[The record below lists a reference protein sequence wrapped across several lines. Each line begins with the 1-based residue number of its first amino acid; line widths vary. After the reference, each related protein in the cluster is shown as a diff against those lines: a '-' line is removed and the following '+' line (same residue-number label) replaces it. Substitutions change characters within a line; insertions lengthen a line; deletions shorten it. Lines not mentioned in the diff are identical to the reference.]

1 MHVDPLGASVAF
13 SIGPVPV
20 STVVVSTWAIMA
32 LLTVVAWASTRRLRR
47 HPGRWQAA
55 VEILVTG
62 IAKQIEDA
70 LNRNPAPFLPLIGTL
85 FIFLLVANTSA
96 QLPLVKAPTTR
107 IETSAALA
115 LLVFFSVH
123 FFGIRLLGLKEH
135 LATYLKPTPI
145 MLPLNILA
153 EITRTMSLMV
163 RLFGNI
169 MSHELVLAVVLALA
183 GLFLPLPIMALG
195 LLIALVQAYIF
206 AVLATI
212 FIGAAIGA
220 VKSH

>member
-1 MHVDPLGASVAF
+1 MHVNPLGPAIAF
-13 SIGPVPV
+13 HIGPIPV
-20 STVVVSTWAIMA
+20 GSAVVSTWVIMIVVTA
-32 LLTVVAWASTRRLRR
+32 LAWLSTRNLKV
-47 HPGRWQAA
+47 HPGRWQAT

-70 LNRNPAPFLPLIGTL
+70 LGRNPAPFLPLIGTL
-85 FIFLLVANTSA
+85 FIFLVVANTSA

-107 IETSAALA
+107 LETTAALA
-115 LLVFFSVH
+115 MIVFFSVH
-123 FFGIRLLGLKEH
+123 YFGIRMLGWKAH
-135 LATYLKPTPI
+135 VAGYLKPTAI
-145 MLPLNILA
+145 MLPLNIMA
-153 EITRTMSLMV
+153 EFTRTISLMV

-206 AVLATI
+206 SVLATI

>member
-1 MHVDPLGASVAF
+1 MHVNPLGPAVAF
-13 SIGPVPV
+13 HIGPVPIG
-20 STVVVSTWAIMA
+20 SAVVSTWAIMA
-32 LLTVVAWASTRRLRR
+32 ILTAVAWASTRDLKVR
-47 HPGRWQAA
+47 PGRWQTG
-55 VEILVTG
+55 VEILVSG

-70 LNRNPAPFLPLIGTL
+70 LGRNPAPFLPLIGTL
-85 FIFLLVANTSA
+85 FIFLVAANTSS

-107 IETSAALA
+107 LETTAALSVI
-115 LLVFFSVH
+115 VFFSVH
-123 FFGIRLLGLKEH
+123 YFGVRTLGWKGH
-135 LATYLKPTPI
+135 LAGYLKPTPI
-145 MLPLNILA
+145 MLPLNVLA
-153 EITRTMSLMV
+153 ELTRTISLMV

-206 AVLATI
+206 SVLATI